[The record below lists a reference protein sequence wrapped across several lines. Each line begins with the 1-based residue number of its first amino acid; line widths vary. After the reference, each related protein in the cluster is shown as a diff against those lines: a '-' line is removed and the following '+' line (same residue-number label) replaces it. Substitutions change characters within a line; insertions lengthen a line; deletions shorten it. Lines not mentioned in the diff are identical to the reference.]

1 MQEEIGRFGGYFD
14 CVLFADIT
22 LQMRGICRFMLNFG
36 QSRPFKTL
44 LLTTKIPSPSSAR
57 SSQVCKGLHHS
68 QPPPLNSGTD
78 MLRHSELEATRELS
92 QVHQVESQT
101 QANQAAAALTLSK
114 KLQSTATK
122 NQAKTIDL
130 EIKRLDAAQAREVLS
145 IIQVCFCIPVMSLA
159 HLDCHSA
166 IPTP

>member
-1 MQEEIGRFGGYFD
+1 
-14 CVLFADIT
+14 
-22 LQMRGICRFMLNFG
+22 
-36 QSRPFKTL
+36 
-44 LLTTKIPSPSSAR
+44 
-57 SSQVCKGLHHS
+57 
-68 QPPPLNSGTD
+68 

-145 IIQVCFCIPVMSLA
+145 IIQVCFCIPEMSLA
-159 HLDCHSA
+159 HLYCHSA
-166 IPTP
+166 IPTPSLSGLR